1 MEHTKVLGLTQYERN
16 TPTSWIGNYNND
28 MAKIDN
34 AVGELITTTS
44 SINKAQI
51 PEIFEAISDMQKVD
65 VKHTQDIALN
75 TASIAR
81 AYTRIDDNV
90 ANIDLLDKREAAH
103 YNALSKLQDTVLEDV
118 AKLDKDIYR
127 VDKNT
132 QVIRKDVN
140 INTSSISKLQVRVQE
155 LEDSE
160 SNSSER
166 LDNIETGIENLKED
180 TATLDTNMREARAD
194 ISKLDVLTASISDKL
209 KIVSDTQDTADAAV
223 RAQAEKI
230 EALQTKT
237 DNITDGV
244 KVPFSFGQNASG
256 EYGYIPL
263 AQNAAEDGAEEQVV
277 PFVSA
282 QKFDDLQ
289 QLVEGNVTD
298 IGGLLEKTKD
308 VKGDFKAPFDFGIAP
323 GGAYGY
329 FRNGSEALTPFV
341 TEDDV
346 SELTVIKNIDAKVAN
361 IAEGVSVPFS
371 FASTT
376 VGAYGYVTK
385 EGDFKEF
392 GGDVQEQ
399 DTYVTVDSDNKNF
412 LIKNNTGSPI
422 TVWLGSDA
430 RLKTNDN
437 GQLYIRARRQDSGL
451 NSEVL
456 FGGQEYDR
464 SIKVPFSFG
473 VDDNGNYGY
482 IKAGADT
489 VTPFNQ
495 GAQAIFINK
504 TDIQSTGL
512 SLSLFKYKSQV
523 YLSNMFFR
531 LGIIFWAASSTSNII
546 SYFHRAGSDRN
557 VAEAAASPLKSESLV
572 DKYLSKI
579 FKTIGGVIISDGLV
593 SSDTFYG
600 FSAVSHNVGLPFVY
614 NERGDT
620 NWLDLYLMNN
630 TKIRF

>member
-28 MAKIDN
+28 MDKIDS
-34 AVGELITTTS
+34 AVGDLIIATS
-44 SINKAQI
+44 SIGKNQI
-51 PEIFEAISDMQKVD
+51 PEILETISDMQKVD
-65 VKHTQDIALN
+65 AKHTQDIALN

-81 AYTRIDDNV
+81 AYTRINDNV

-103 YNALSKLQDTVLEDV
+103 YNALSKLQDTALEEID
-118 AKLDKDIYR
+118 KLDKDIYR

-140 INTSSISKLQVRVQE
+140 INTSSISKLQVRVRE

-166 LDNIETGIENLKED
+166 LDNIETDIANLKEETD
-180 TATLDTNMREARAD
+180 TLDTNMREARAD
-194 ISKLDVLTASISDKL
+194 ISTLNALTASISDKL
-209 KIVSDTQDTADAAV
+209 KIVSNTQDTTDATV
-223 RAQAEKI
+223 SAQGEQI
-230 EALQTKT
+230 EVLQTKT
-237 DNITDGV
+237 DNIADGV
-244 KVPFSFGQNASG
+244 KVPFSFGQNATG

-263 AQNAAEDGAEEQVV
+263 AQNVAEDGAEEQVV

-282 QKFDDLQ
+282 QEFDNLQ
-289 QLVEGNVTD
+289 ELVEGNVTD
-298 IGGLLEKTKD
+298 IGGLMEKTKD

-361 IAEGVSVPFS
+361 ISEGVSVPFS
-371 FASTT
+371 FATTT

-392 GGDVQEQ
+392 GSGETPEQ
-399 DTYVTVDSDNKNF
+399 DTYVTVAEDNKNF
-412 LIKNNTGSPI
+412 LIRNNTGAPL

-430 RLKTNDN
+430 RLKTNDS

-451 NSEVL
+451 NNEVL

-482 IKAGADT
+482 IKAGADS
-489 VTPFNQ
+489 VTPFK
-495 GAQAIFINK
+495 GGGTHAEFIK
-504 TDIQSTGL
+504 LTQVASTQL
-512 SLSLFKYKSQV
+512 SLSLYRYKRPIQD
-523 YLSNMFFR
+523 Y
-531 LGIIFWAASSTSNII
+531 
-546 SYFHRAGSDRN
+546 
-557 VAEAAASPLKSESLV
+557 
-572 DKYLSKI
+572 KI
-579 FKTIGGVIISDGLV
+579 
-593 SSDTFYG
+593 
-600 FSAVSHNVGLPFVY
+600 
-614 NERGDT
+614 
-620 NWLDLYLMNN
+620 
-630 TKIRF
+630 